1 MTTIGKAIEFAIGAH
16 GDATRKGKSRPY
28 ILHPLEAMNIAA
40 GLTEDEE
47 VLAAAVLHDVVE
59 DTDVKGAEIREVF
72 GDRVADLV
80 MAESEDKMRHLPPE

>member
-1 MTTIGKAIEFAIGAH
+1 MTKLRKAIEFAMDAH
-16 GDATRKGKSRPY
+16 ADATRKGKSRPY

-40 GLTEDEE
+40 SLTEDEE

-59 DTDVKGAEIREVF
+59 DTDVKEAEIREAF

>member
-1 MTTIGKAIEFAIGAH
+1 MTKLRKAIEFAMDAH
-16 GDATRKGKSRPY
+16 ADATRKGKSRPY

-40 GLTEDEE
+40 GLTENED
-47 VLAAAVLHDVVE
+47 VLTAAVLHDVVE
-59 DTDVKGAEIREVF
+59 DTDVKEAEIREAF

>member
-1 MTTIGKAIEFAIGAH
+1 MTKIRKAIEFAMDAH
-16 GDATRKGKSRPY
+16 ADATRKGKSRPY

-40 GLTEDEE
+40 SLTEDEE

-59 DTDVKGAEIREVF
+59 DTDVKEAEIREVF